1 MGGHLLC
8 HEPQHGGLHDGY
20 QVCVALITYCHDADI
35 SFGPVAP
42 QAAEYY
48 GVSGNMIDLFPIVGM
63 AINMPGMFIAVY
75 CIDRF
80 GIKVRTTEESIREYN
95 IS

>member
-1 MGGHLLC
+1 M
-8 HEPQHGGLHDGY
+8 
-20 QVCVALITYCHDADI
+20 
-35 SFGPVAP
+35 AP
-42 QAAEYY
+42 QAAKYY

-80 GIKVRTTEESIREYN
+80 GIKVRTTEESI
-95 IS
+95 